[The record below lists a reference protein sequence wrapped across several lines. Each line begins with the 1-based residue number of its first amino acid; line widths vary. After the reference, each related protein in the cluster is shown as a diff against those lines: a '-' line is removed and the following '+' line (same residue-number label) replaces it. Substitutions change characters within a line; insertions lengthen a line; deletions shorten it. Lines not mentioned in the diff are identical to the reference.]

1 MKIIDLTRPTG
12 PELIEVEVGD
22 VIKTGGAGLFIII
35 QDDDRIGALSLQDAN
50 GIDWYDSL
58 NQLNNEWIDENDQ
71 LVKVTLTVESG
82 DSNEH

>member
-1 MKIIDLTRPTG
+1 MKINDLTRPTD

-35 QDDDRIGALSLQDAN
+35 QDDDRIGALSLQDVN

-82 DSNEH
+82 DSDEH